1 MWRLDPCIYCEMTT
15 TSQLL
20 NPGMI
25 SHHCPFYSDNLK
37 EQIYYVYLSAC
48 AFPPL
53 SPLLQRDTDDVFSRY
68 FTGHVCW
75 VSSPKGISSG
85 CLGSFQ
91 LMHSFSISLPRVP
104 LVLLMHAVH
113 DGLWMRLS
121 HRSPNSSAPH
131 AAHGQQ
137 GEERSLASGDFSD
150 GYLVILNCDLIN
162 GPPLCTNASFQSF
175 NMPPAIKEQK
185 LPTSKMECF
194 FFFPSFWTGYI

>member
-1 MWRLDPCIYCEMTT
+1 MCLP
-15 TSQLL
+15 TSV
-20 NPGMI
+20 
-25 SHHCPFYSDNLK
+25 PF
-37 EQIYYVYLSAC
+37 A
-48 AFPPL
+48 
-53 SPLLQRDTDDVFSRY
+53 T
-68 FTGHVCW
+68 TGHRWCVLKVFHRTCVLW

-121 HRSPNSSAPH
+121 HHSPNSSAPH
-131 AAHGQQ
+131 AAHGRQ

-194 FFFPSFWTGYI
+194 FFSFFLDWVYLAWH